1 MEGGGEKFRMEKEK
15 GRESNPHGRR
25 EVACYQEEKGRESNR
40 QGRKEV
46 ECYQEEEGDDEKV
59 VRKVQRKG

>member
-15 GRESNPHGRR
+15 GRESN
-25 EVACYQEEKGRESNR
+25 R
-40 QGRKEV
+40 QGRREV

>member
-15 GRESNPHGRR
+15 GRESNPHGR
-25 EVACYQEEKGRESNR
+25 
-40 QGRKEV
+40 KEV
-46 ECYQEEEGDDEKV
+46 ECYQKEEGDDEKE